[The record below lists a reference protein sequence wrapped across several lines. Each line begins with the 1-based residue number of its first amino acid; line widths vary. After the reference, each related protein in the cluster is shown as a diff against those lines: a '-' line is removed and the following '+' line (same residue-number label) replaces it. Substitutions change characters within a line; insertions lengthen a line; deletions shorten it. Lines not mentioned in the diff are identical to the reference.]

1 MEKITFDI
9 TDKGITVDSEGFKGD
24 LCLKELDNLQKFLK
38 QNGGIELSIVEQKKK
53 PAAYLPAEK
62 SKNGSV
68 I

>member
-1 MEKITFDI
+1 MKYI
-9 TDKGITVDSEGFKGD
+9 KND

-53 PAAYLPAEK
+53 PSAFLPAEK
-62 SKNGSV
+62 VKNGSV